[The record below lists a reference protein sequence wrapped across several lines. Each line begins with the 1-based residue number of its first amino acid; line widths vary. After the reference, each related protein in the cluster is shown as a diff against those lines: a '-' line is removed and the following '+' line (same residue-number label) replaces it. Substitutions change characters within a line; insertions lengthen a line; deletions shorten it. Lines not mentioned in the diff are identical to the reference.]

1 MTSDTG
7 KRVFIVDDMPL
18 IASTLGTI
26 FERAGFV
33 SASYEDPLE
42 LLKAC
47 EQDVPDAVISDVM
60 MPQMT
65 GTDLALR
72 LRDLYPACKV
82 ILISGMV
89 GAPNFPGR
97 GLQQGNVLQ
106 FMEKPSPPNDL
117 VQHVR
122 KALS

>member
-1 MTSDTG
+1 MISDKG

-26 FERAGFV
+26 FERAGFS
-33 SASYEDPLE
+33 SAAYEDPLE

-47 EQDVPDAVISDVM
+47 EQDVPDAVVSDVM

-82 ILISGMV
+82 ILISGMITASDLV
-89 GAPNFPGR
+89 DRAT
-97 GLQQGNVLQ
+97 QQGNILR
-106 FMEKPSPPNDL
+106 FMEKPFPPNAL

-122 KALS
+122 EALS

>member
-1 MTSDTG
+1 MEPGKG
-7 KRVFIVDDMPL
+7 KRVFIVDDVPL

-26 FERAGFV
+26 FARAGFV
-33 SASYEDPLE
+33 SAAYEDPFE

-47 EQDVPDAVISDVM
+47 EQDAPDAVVSDVM

-65 GTDLALR
+65 GIDLALR

-82 ILISGMV
+82 VLMSGMM
-89 GAPNFPGR
+89 AASDLLER
-97 GLQQGNVLQ
+97 AAWQGCIPD
-106 FMEKPSPPNDL
+106 FMEKPFPPNDL

-122 KALS
+122 EALS